1 MEVGIV
7 KVDSNKKA
15 KLKDTIWLGQ
25 YKDYITPLTP
35 SNKQFL
41 QEYDLSVRLN
51 ELLHCEK
58 YSDLDV
64 AIYKNGREG
73 ISEILVSDLEWRIV
87 IRDENKV
94 GFIYKYRYFENNKEC
109 SLDSIKGFKKGKVIQ
124 VSCQNKACHQR
135 KGTDCMGCKWLCNAK
150 NFWFTIGDG
159 NNTYTI
165 NMGIGEQSAKPG
177 YISISYKQ

>member
-15 KLKDTIWLGQ
+15 KLEDTIWLGQ

-41 QEYDLSVRLN
+41 QDYDLSVRLN

-73 ISEILVSDLEWRIV
+73 ISEILVSDLEWCIV
-87 IRDENKV
+87 IKDGNKI
-94 GFIYKYRYFENNKEC
+94 GRIYKYRYFENNKEC

-124 VSCQNKACHQR
+124 VTCQNKTCHKR
-135 KGTDCMGCKWLCNAK
+135 KGNDCMGCKWLCNAE
-150 NFWFTIGDG
+150 NFWFTIG
-159 NNTYTI
+159 NEKNTYTI
-165 NMGIGEQSAKPG
+165 NMGLGVKSAKPG
-177 YISISYKQ
+177 YISISYKR

>member
-7 KVDSNKKA
+7 KVGSNRKIKP
-15 KLKDTIWLGQ
+15 DDIIWLEQ
-25 YKDYITPLTP
+25 YKEYITPL
-35 SNKQFL
+35 NKKYL
-41 QEYDLSVRLN
+41 QESDMHISVRLN

-58 YSDLDV
+58 YSDMDV

-73 ISEILVSDLEWRIV
+73 ISEILVSDLEWCIV
-87 IRDENKV
+87 IKDEDKV
-94 GFIYKYRYFENNKEC
+94 GLVYKYKYYENNKEC
-109 SLDSIKGFKKGKVIQ
+109 SLDSIKGFEKGKVIK

>member
-7 KVDSNKKA
+7 KVGSNRKIKPE
-15 KLKDTIWLGQ
+15 DTIWLGQ
-25 YKDYITPLTP
+25 YKEYMTPL
-35 SNKQFL
+35 NKKYL
-41 QEYDLSVRLN
+41 QESDMDIPVRLN

-58 YSDLDV
+58 YSDMDE

-73 ISEILVSDLEWRIV
+73 ISEILVSDLEWCVV
-87 IRDENKV
+87 IKDEDKV
-94 GFIYKYRYFENNKEC
+94 GFVYKYKYSEDNKVC
-109 SLDSIKGFKKGKVIQ
+109 SLDSIRGFKKGKAIK
-124 VSCQNKACHQR
+124 VSCQNKTCHRR
-135 KGTDCMGCKWLCNAK
+135 KGTDCIGCKWLCNAK